1 MVIAMEIEMIIG
13 LFIFAV
19 LIVNLIQFLVRQ
31 RCKKVR
37 QQKLKAFS
45 EFKARR
51 EEVERKARRQL

>member
-1 MVIAMEIEMIIG
+1 MEVEMIIG

-19 LIVNLIQFLVRQ
+19 LIVNLIQFLIRQ
-31 RCKKVR
+31 RCEKVS